1 MKSQGILAASMSGL
15 DAEDDLSERTVL
27 EGRKKSTVKTQADV

>member
-1 MKSQGILAASMSGL
+1 MLSL

-27 EGRKKSTVKTQADV
+27 EGRKKSTVKTQADI